1 MKKYFILLI
10 ALVFPVEFSVTSYKI
25 VFSGF
30 TADDLN
36 IGYKTADF
44 TYTSPIGVDIDT
56 QNNWS
61 TFIQAGDVLINSNNH
76 SLPID
81 NIEWKISNNSENE
94 YKPLLIDK
102 QLITTSNLQ
111 NGYFELNFRVKA
123 NWLTPSGIY
132 YLPIDIYLEE
142 SKNLSNKRKRVRK
155 RPN

>member
-1 MKKYFILLI
+1 M
-10 ALVFPVEFSVTSYKI
+10 
-25 VFSGF
+25 
-30 TADDLN
+30 DDLN
-36 IGYKTADF
+36 IGYKTANF
-44 TYTSPIGVDIDT
+44 TYTSPIGIDIDT
-56 QNNWS
+56 QNKWS

-81 NIEWKISNNSENE
+81 NIEWKISNDSENG

-123 NWLTPSGIY
+123 DWLTPPGMY